1 MFARPIVI
9 LRRQAKNPPD
19 CHSEPLG
26 EESHLVYFY
35 FALLAILRLA
45 QDDNSP
51 PQTPIWGNRCI
62 SLECLHGIVK
72 IECLKF
78 ALGFAEQIGFGD
90 IGKLV

>member
-35 FALLAILRLA
+35 FALLAILRFA
-45 QDDNSP
+45 QDD
-51 PQTPIWGNRCI
+51 
-62 SLECLHGIVK
+62 K
-72 IECLKF
+72 
-78 ALGFAEQIGFGD
+78 LGFVVVGAVDPAARKF
-90 IGKLV
+90 